1 MENGN
6 SDVDPELMIDY
17 LRFRVKE
24 LESELKR
31 ANELIAGY
39 QKPTNEQVNFEN
51 ISVNSIKE
59 KVRPP
64 ARLIKHLSWLG
75 KVIFVLQAEGRPM
88 SAAELYDEVDD
99 LDGELGF
106 KRNPKTLLSVVL
118 HKAVKEKRLTL
129 HKVKGTRG
137 AYYALIEWT
146 DENENLN
153 SKLKE
158 KLF

>member
-1 MENGN
+1 MENGK
-6 SDVDPELMIDY
+6 SDVDPQLMIDY

-31 ANELIAGY
+31 ANELIVGY
-39 QKPTNEQVNFEN
+39 QKTTNGQVNFEN
-51 ISVNSIKE
+51 ISNHTKE
-59 KVRPP
+59 RVRTP

-106 KRNPKTLLSVVL
+106 KRNSKTLLSVVL
-118 HKAVKEKRLTL
+118 HKAVKENRLTL

-146 DENENLN
+146 DENGNLN
-153 SKLKE
+153 NELRK